1 MLFRIIVLIA
11 GLVILAGGV
20 VLILVHV
27 TSLGIDLTFAGLV
40 VSAGM
45 LFERARY
52 QRRLRAGD
60 LDGFEKTNEDFVD
73 PSTGKVTETWYNPR
87 SGERRYVPTDRDPV

>member
-1 MLFRIIVLIA
+1 MFRIIVLIA

-20 VLILVHV
+20 VLILLHA
-27 TSLGIDLTFAGLV
+27 TTIGIELAFIGLV

-45 LFERARY
+45 VFERARY
-52 QRRLRAGD
+52 QRKLRAGD
-60 LDGFEKTNEDFVD
+60 LAGFEKTNEDFID
-73 PSTGKVTETWYNPR
+73 PATGKVTETWYNAR